1 VRGKLSFWIAA
12 AALVPALAAGCT
24 STAVQSNSTFP
35 KQSWTDK
42 VSSGFKSGASK
53 MAAMVAPK
61 SDEKSESIFAPKKK
75 PSPGPYVALAELQE
89 QQGNIASAEVQLKK
103 ALSIDPNHLG
113 ALLAYAHLEDRQRN
127 FQAAERYYQR
137 ALKKHGKNASVH
149 NDMGLCYHRHNKLFE
164 ANQSLSKAVELDP
177 DSKLYRANLAA
188 VLVDQ
193 GKNSEALEQ
202 LVQAHGQPVG
212 HYNLGYLLMQKK
224 DTASALQHFQEAARL
239 DPTFNEA
246 RQWVAQLGA
255 PQQRGVP
262 IVTQQPATMVA
273 RREPYAPG
281 SIATGGQM
289 PYPAANGQA
298 SGASYPVA
306 PAGTNSAPTPG
317 TPGVYR

>member
-1 VRGKLSFWIAA
+1 VRGKLICWIAA
-12 AALVPALAAGCT
+12 AALAPALVAGCT
-24 STAVQSNSTFP
+24 STAMQSNSTFP
-35 KQSWTDK
+35 KQSWTEK
-42 VSSGFKSGASK
+42 VTSGFKSGTSK
-53 MAAMVAPK
+53 MAAMVSPQ
-61 SDEKSESIFAPKKK
+61 SDEKSESIFTPKKK

-89 QQGNIASAEVQLKK
+89 QQGNIAGAEEQLKK

-127 FQAAERYYQR
+127 FQAAERYYQK

-164 ANQSLSKAVELDP
+164 ANKSLAKAVELDP

-202 LVQAHGQPVG
+202 LVHAHGHPVG

-224 DTASALQHFQEAARL
+224 DTAAALQHFQEAARQ

-255 PQQRGVP
+255 PQHRGLPV
-262 IVTQQPATMVA
+262 VTQQPVTMMA

-281 SIATGGQM
+281 SIAAGGQM
-289 PYPAANGQA
+289 PYPATNGPVN
-298 SGASYPVA
+298 GASYPAA
-306 PAGTNSAPTPG
+306 PAGTSPAPTAG
-317 TPGVYR
+317 SPGVYR